1 MVPWFNNEC
10 RSWSNW
16 CRGQIYVSIWQ
27 GKNKFI
33 FGSADPV
40 WCTAEN
46 IVLVCDAPSVWLKF
60 SGGAGVVTPLKP
72 PPLYEQLLPLPTP
85 CFKMFLER
93 SLNDPPPPTT
103 PLQAPFTATPL
114 PIHHSFS
121 PPKNFDHTPTCDNKE
136 LYSFK
141 DDIIDKVDLLI

>member
-1 MVPWFNNEC
+1 MSVDPEATDVEVKFMYP
-10 RSWSNW
+10 S
-16 CRGQIYVSIWQ
+16 GK

-46 IVLVCDAPSVWLKF
+46 IVLVCDAP
-60 SGGAGVVTPLKP
+60 
-72 PPLYEQLLPLPTP
+72 
-85 CFKMFLER
+85 
-93 SLNDPPPPTT
+93 
-103 PLQAPFTATPL
+103 
-114 PIHHSFS
+114 
-121 PPKNFDHTPTCDNKE
+121 TCDNKE